1 MADWPPFNWH
11 PPSRRKLGSRISG
24 ALWTPACAE
33 GTVCAVVGLASGR
46 ASGDGQTSFSI
57 VAQPF
62 RAAKEE
68 FPAKGKSSGFS
79 MNCMDFSGPG
89 PAGLKPRGYKQRVN
103 DSPICDETEFS
114 DKL

>member
-1 MADWPPFNWH
+1 V
-11 PPSRRKLGSRISG
+11 SG
-24 ALWTPACAE
+24 N
-33 GTVCAVVGLASGR
+33 
-46 ASGDGQTSFSI
+46 GQTTFSI

-62 RAAKEE
+62 RAAKKE
-68 FPAKGKSSGFS
+68 FRAKGKSPGFS
-79 MNCMDFSGPG
+79 MNCMDFSAPG